1 MIAAALAVSL
11 GAKPR
16 RLKEPGP
23 KPIVPGTK
31 VYLLKP
37 DGTSPAKEGRLII
50 TPHTELYDDD
60 GNFSV
65 ATDVEV
71 PRFDPGAD
79 AVAYL
84 QTHGYV
90 VIKEVLNSTDLA
102 LAEELMWAYFE
113 DVGVD
118 RDEPETWK
126 DAKPNQYGIFW
137 QYGSGHSRF
146 LWHIRTRPRLLE
158 AFELFWNTSELLT
171 SFEGFSMFPPA
182 SVEDEWL
189 IAESWFHTD
198 QNAASRPGLQTIQS
212 FTSLYDQDEH
222 TGAFVVVPRSHD
234 DHLGVTQRV
243 YEDKW
248 IDPDTQFLMVP
259 PNDQILLGRT
269 HPPPH
274 VVRVRAGDSV
284 LWDSRTVHCNTPP
297 MRNRGAAPP
306 VSGARARRPNRVVA
320 YAAMAPR
327 SKATASVL
335 QQRLTGFRKQQ
346 TCTHWPFEF
355 ICLDPPAALG
365 EPSADAMRLALDA
378 GAPPSTP
385 MAELVLSLVGAP
397 GGEVP
402 DDGGAEERARRE
414 RARRKATAK
423 PIAPNQCPAW
433 RHNVREG
440 EINSG

>member
-23 KPIVPGTK
+23 KPIVPGSKT
-31 VYLLKP
+31 YLLKP

-71 PRFDPGAD
+71 PRFDPGPD

-102 LAEELMWAYFE
+102 LAEDLMWAYFE

-158 AFELFWNTSELLT
+158 AFELFWNTS
-171 SFEGFSMFPPA
+171 
-182 SVEDEWL
+182 
-189 IAESWFHTD
+189 
-198 QNAASRPGLQTIQS
+198 
-212 FTSLYDQDEH
+212 
-222 TGAFVVVPRSHD
+222 
-234 DHLGVTQRV
+234 
-243 YEDKW
+243 
-248 IDPDTQFLMVP
+248 
-259 PNDQILLGRT
+259 
-269 HPPPH
+269 
-274 VVRVRAGDSV
+274 
-284 LWDSRTVHCNTPP
+284 
-297 MRNRGAAPP
+297 
-306 VSGARARRPNRVVA
+306 
-320 YAAMAPR
+320 
-327 SKATASVL
+327 
-335 QQRLTGFRKQQ
+335 
-346 TCTHWPFEF
+346 
-355 ICLDPPAALG
+355 
-365 EPSADAMRLALDA
+365 
-378 GAPPSTP
+378 
-385 MAELVLSLVGAP
+385 
-397 GGEVP
+397 
-402 DDGGAEERARRE
+402 
-414 RARRKATAK
+414 
-423 PIAPNQCPAW
+423 
-433 RHNVREG
+433 
-440 EINSG
+440 